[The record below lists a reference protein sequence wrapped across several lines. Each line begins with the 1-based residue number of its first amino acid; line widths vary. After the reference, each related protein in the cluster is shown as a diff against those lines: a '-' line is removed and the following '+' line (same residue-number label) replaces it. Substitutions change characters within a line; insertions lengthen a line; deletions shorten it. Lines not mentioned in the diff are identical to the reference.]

1 MCRTIRKKCFA
12 IFILAQTHRLVPWL
26 NRELNALMEAQA
38 HQVPYVLQLI
48 LDLIQRFNIQ
58 SPEFHEQ
65 IVPYTGTRTNH
76 FQHEFYNYARST
88 YDMIG
93 YDRHAMY
100 SAAQPVET
108 YVVSSESSSS
118 DEEAEIHVDEPLP
131 SQNIN
136 SRNSSDNIEESV
148 IVDDNVQ
155 PPSSSNT
162 ANIPTPDV
170 QEPLPSTST
179 VQVEGNFES
188 SFPLIISSGESDAN
202 VENLDDDVEVVHY
215 VKPLKDRTPVIV
227 NLDSSDE
234 DMINKERE
242 NSDGMIKPEDS
253 SVIPTSSSN
262 KNAPSIITLGDSSPD
277 GNDGLI
283 SSNANQK
290 RDKPLWKRNFET
302 CFPNSLENSHEKCS
316 SKHKS
321 KKQAKS
327 RAMQCYSSSSEREK
341 LKSRRKA
348 NSKEYSKVNKSN
360 IWNYESSSSSSADD
374 GGWFHHSE
382 TSTENELDANIR
394 FISKGKGKGKGKSS
408 KLGNNEKL
416 EKIGRKGERTKKCSS
431 KNNKS
436 KTHRNTELESSKSS
450 SNSDSSNSWY
460 SDKEDKPLKSKKK
473 DRLKSSKTK
482 TKYKDK
488 NIMPKKSKLHLA
500 KTNGDNLS
508 RVMKNSQED
517 TSRSN
522 SASILTN
529 SSKCSNKNSD
539 DSNDSDNSQ
548 LLLTKNSNKRK
559 TVFDSDTNSESLT
572 DGNEDD
578 HSSSRS
584 IKEQSNVE
592 KENQL
597 RKRLLKKLKRKKRSS
612 KKLKVSPTT
621 SLGTKIYASSEK
633 SPVLDYDYDDGE
645 QNDRESENLTN
656 ETMNTS
662 SSSIARIS
670 DLRDR
675 LNQKKKYKT
684 KHVNKSTSDPVLSD
698 NDNESSIHNER
709 VVITS
714 IVSNDE
720 DTTKQSNRIV
730 TLHKSNN
737 E

>member
-1 MCRTIRKKCFA
+1 
-12 IFILAQTHRLVPWL
+12 
-26 NRELNALMEAQA
+26 MEAQA

-93 YDRHAMY
+93 YDRNAMY

-118 DEEAEIHVDEPLP
+118 EEEAEIHVDEPLP
-131 SQNIN
+131 PQNTD
-136 SRNSSDNIEESV
+136 SRNNPNNIEELV
-148 IVDDNVQ
+148 IVDDNLQ
-155 PPSSSNT
+155 PSSSSNIES
-162 ANIPTPDV
+162 IPTPDV
-170 QEPLPSTST
+170 HEPLPSTSN
-179 VQVEGNFES
+179 VQVEENLKS
-188 SFPLIISSGESDAN
+188 SFPLIISSGESDTN
-202 VENLDDDVEVVHY
+202 VGNQDDDVEVVHY

-227 NLDSSDE
+227 NLDTSDE

-242 NSDGMIKPEDS
+242 NSDYTIKPDNS

-262 KNAPSIITLGDSSPD
+262 KIAPSIVTLGDSSPD
-277 GNDGLI
+277 GNDRLR
-283 SSNANQK
+283 SSQGNQK
-290 RDKPLWKRNFET
+290 REKPLWKRNFET
-302 CFPNSLENSHEKCS
+302 CLPDLLENSHEKCS
-316 SKHKS
+316 SKRKS
-321 KKQAKS
+321 KKQVKS
-327 RAMQCYSSSSEREK
+327 RAMRCYSSSSSEREK
-341 LKSRRKA
+341 SKSRRKA
-348 NSKEYSKVNKSN
+348 NSKVNSKVGKSN

-394 FISKGKGKGKGKSS
+394 LTSKGKGKGKGKSS
-408 KLGNNEKL
+408 KLGNTETLGN
-416 EKIGRKGERTKKCSS
+416 IDHKGERTKKDSS
-431 KNNKS
+431 KNYKS
-436 KTHRNTELESSKSS
+436 KTHRNTALEQSKSS
-450 SNSDSSNSWY
+450 SNSDSSKSWY
-460 SDKEDKPLKSKKK
+460 SDKEDMPLKSKKK
-473 DRLKSSKTK
+473 DRLKSSKRTK

-488 NIMPKKSKLHLA
+488 NIKPKKSGLHLA
-500 KTNGDNLS
+500 KKNGENIS
-508 RVMKNSQED
+508 RVMRDSKDD
-517 TSRSN
+517 TSRCD
-522 SASILTN
+522 SASILTK
-529 SSKCSNKNSD
+529 SLKCSNEKNDASSD
-539 DSNDSDNSQ
+539 SENSQ
-548 LLLTKNSNKRK
+548 ILVTKKSKKRK
-559 TVFDSDTNSESLT
+559 TVFDSDTDSESLT
-572 DGNEDD
+572 DGNEDNY
-578 HSSSRS
+578 SSSRS
-584 IKEQSNVE
+584 IKEQSNIE

-612 KKLKVSPTT
+612 KNLKVSPTKLINT
-621 SLGTKIYASSEK
+621 SFETKNYTSFEK
-633 SPVLDYDYDDGE
+633 SPVLDCDYEDGE
-645 QNDRESENLTN
+645 QNDRESDNPAN

-675 LNQKKKYKT
+675 LNKKKKYKT
-684 KHVNKSTSDPVLSD
+684 KHVKKSISDPVLSD

-720 DTTKQSNRIV
+720 DTSKQSNRIV